1 MATAKKKKASKKVT
15 AKAKAPVKASK
26 SKTASKPAGK
36 AKAKAA
42 PERDSFDTVSIDKV
56 AQGVDKPRSKS
67 DILRILSES
76 TGLAKKDVHRILDR
90 LSQLINLDIGKKG
103 PGIFTLPGLVKIVR
117 VMKPATKARKGVNPF
132 TGQET
137 TFKAKPAR
145 NVVKVR
151 ALKGLKEMV

>member
-1 MATAKKKKASKKVT
+1 MANAKKKKAPKKAAV
-15 AKAKAPVKASK
+15 KSKASK
-26 SKTASKPAGK
+26 STKSKSASKPVAR
-36 AKAKAA
+36 AKAA
-42 PERDSFDTVSIDKV
+42 PERDSFDTLSIDKV

-67 DILRILSES
+67 DILRILSET

-103 PGIFTLPGLVKIVR
+103 PGTFTLPGLVKIVR
-117 VMKPATKARKGVNPF
+117 VMKPATKSRKGINPF